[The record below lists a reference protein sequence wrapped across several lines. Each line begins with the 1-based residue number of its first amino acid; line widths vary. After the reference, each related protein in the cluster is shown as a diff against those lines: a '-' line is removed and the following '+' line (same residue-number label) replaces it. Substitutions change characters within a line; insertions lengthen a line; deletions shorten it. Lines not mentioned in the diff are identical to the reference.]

1 MIQFK
6 IKISAMLVVIMLL
19 LTSIIATAAEKVS
32 TVDAKELFTA
42 KNFITDEPETV
53 SKDITKQVM
62 EDVSANMAKQRAIL
76 HWDAVSSN
84 SAKMDIIDNET
95 ILKATP
101 IIITAADIDAQKKAK
116 KQSKQ
121 EINSVPDNSFS
132 QVKLPVIPKKET
144 VLPAAKSKPAALNK
158 VNNSKAEST
167 ENYTKDTV
175 SLPPIQSVKQA
186 KEEIVALPPIEAVA
200 AEKVV
205 ALPPVHKIS

>member
-76 HWDAVSSN
+76 HWDAVSN

-175 SLPPIQSVKQA
+175 SLPPIQLVKQA
-186 KEEIVALPPIEAVA
+186 KEEIVSLPPIEAVA

>member
-42 KNFITDEPETV
+42 KNFITDESETV

-76 HWDAVSSN
+76 HWDAVSN

-144 VLPAAKSKPAALNK
+144 VLPAAKSKTAALNK

>member
-62 EDVSANMAKQRAIL
+62 DDVSANMAKQRAIL
-76 HWDAVSSN
+76 HWDAVNN
-84 SAKMDIIDNET
+84 SVKTDTIDNET
-95 ILKATP
+95 TVKATP
-101 IIITAADIDAQKKAK
+101 IIITAADIEAQKKAK

-121 EINSVPDNSFS
+121 EINSVPDNSFG
-132 QVKLPVIPKKET
+132 QVKQPVIPKKET
-144 VLPAAKSKPAALNK
+144 VLPAVNK

-167 ENYTKDTV
+167 EKYTKDTV
-175 SLPPIQSVKQA
+175 SLPPIQSVKQV

-205 ALPPVHKIS
+205 ALPPVQKIS

>member
-62 EDVSANMAKQRAIL
+62 DDVSANMAKQRAIL
-76 HWDAVSSN
+76 HWDAVNN
-84 SAKMDIIDNET
+84 SAKTDTIDNET
-95 ILKATP
+95 TVKATP
-101 IIITAADIDAQKKAK
+101 IIITAADIEEQKKAK

-121 EINSVPDNSFS
+121 EINSVPDNSFG
-132 QVKLPVIPKKET
+132 QVKQPVIPKKET
-144 VLPAAKSKPAALNK
+144 VLPAAKSKPSA

-205 ALPPVHKIS
+205 ALPPIQKIS

>member
-62 EDVSANMAKQRAIL
+62 DDVSANMAKQRAIL
-76 HWDAVSSN
+76 HWDAVNN
-84 SAKMDIIDNET
+84 SAKTDTIDNET
-95 ILKATP
+95 TVKATP
-101 IIITAADIDAQKKAK
+101 IIITAADIEAQKKAK

-121 EINSVPDNSFS
+121 EINSVPDNSFG
-132 QVKLPVIPKKET
+132 QVKQPVIPKKET
-144 VLPAAKSKPAALNK
+144 VLPAVNK

-167 ENYTKDTV
+167 EKYTKDTV
-175 SLPPIQSVKQA
+175 SLPPIQSVKQV

-205 ALPPVHKIS
+205 ALPPVQKIS

>member
-62 EDVSANMAKQRAIL
+62 DDVSANMAKQRAIL
-76 HWDAVSSN
+76 HWDAVNN
-84 SAKMDIIDNET
+84 SVKTDTIDNET
-95 ILKATP
+95 TVKATP
-101 IIITAADIDAQKKAK
+101 IIITAADIEAQKKAK

-121 EINSVPDNSFS
+121 EINSVPDNSFG
-132 QVKLPVIPKKET
+132 QVKQPVIPKKET
-144 VLPAAKSKPAALNK
+144 VLPAVNK

-175 SLPPIQSVKQA
+175 SLPPIQSLKQA

-205 ALPPVHKIS
+205 ALPPVQKIS

>member
-62 EDVSANMAKQRAIL
+62 DDVSANMAKQRAIL
-76 HWDAVSSN
+76 HWDAVNN
-84 SAKMDIIDNET
+84 SAKTDTIDNET
-95 ILKATP
+95 TVKATP
-101 IIITAADIDAQKKAK
+101 IIITAADIEAQKKAK

-121 EINSVPDNSFS
+121 EINSVPDNSFG
-132 QVKLPVIPKKET
+132 QVKLP
-144 VLPAAKSKPAALNK
+144 AKSKPSAVNK

-175 SLPPIQSVKQA
+175 SLPPIQSVKQV

-205 ALPPVHKIS
+205 ALPPVQKIS

>member
-76 HWDAVSSN
+76 HWDAVSN

-116 KQSKQ
+116 KQSRQ

>member
-62 EDVSANMAKQRAIL
+62 DDVSANMAKQRAIL
-76 HWDAVSSN
+76 HWDAVNN
-84 SAKMDIIDNET
+84 SAKTDTIDNET
-95 ILKATP
+95 TVKATP
-101 IIITAADIDAQKKAK
+101 IIITAADIEAQKKAK

-121 EINSVPDNSFS
+121 EINSVPDNSFG
-132 QVKLPVIPKKET
+132 QVKQPVIPKKET
-144 VLPAAKSKPAALNK
+144 VLPAVNK

-205 ALPPVHKIS
+205 ALPPVQKIS